1 MAKIQDFRK
10 LNTMQ
15 EKPTPTKKKGKEQ
28 VLMQNKKQ
36 KRKQKKKSSPLP
48 FFLVIL
54 IVIGISIGCMLTPA
68 FNISNIEVS
77 SGIYVTKE
85 EILNKALYVKG
96 INTLKINTKTLEK
109 KVEEI
114 PYIQSADIKRILP
127 DELSITYIERTP
139 YAIVKYLES
148 YVIMDKYGYVLEI
161 KKENDMKDLTII
173 YGVDA
178 EEYVPGQILDGAARL
193 KYENT
198 AYLLEAANR
207 VRFAFDITEVNYQDS
222 ENVIFSVTDTE
233 KNMEI
238 EVEYGSVEREI
249 LGEKMSYLN
258 EMLKNIE
265 YKSGVLSI
273 NKDDYNKESIF
284 KIKY

>member
-10 LNTMQ
+10 LNNIQT
-15 EKPTPTKKKGKEQ
+15 EPTPAKKKGKEQ
-28 VLMQNKKQ
+28 VLVRGK
-36 KRKQKKKSSPLP
+36 KQKKKKKASPLP
-48 FFLVIL
+48 FFLVVL

-68 FNISNIEVS
+68 FNIANIEVS
-77 SGIYVTKE
+77 SGVHVTKQ
-85 EILNKALYVKG
+85 EILNKVAHINGV
-96 INTLKINTKTLEK
+96 NTLKINKKSLEK
-109 KVEEI
+109 KIEEI
-114 PYIQSADIKRILP
+114 PYIQSADIKRMLP
-127 DELSITYIERTP
+127 DELLITYVEREP
-139 YAIVKYLES
+139 YAIIKYLES

-173 YGVDA
+173 YGIDA

-207 VRFAFDITEVNYQDS
+207 VRFAFNITEVNYQDS

-233 KNMEI
+233 KSMEI
-238 EVEYGSVEREI
+238 EVEYGSIEREI

>member
-10 LNTMQ
+10 LNNIQT
-15 EKPTPTKKKGKEQ
+15 EPTPAKKKGKEQ
-28 VLMQNKKQ
+28 VLVRGK
-36 KRKQKKKSSPLP
+36 KQKKKKKASPLP
-48 FFLVIL
+48 FFLVVL

-68 FNISNIEVS
+68 FNIANIEVS
-77 SGIYVTKE
+77 SGVHVTKQ
-85 EILNKALYVKG
+85 EILNKVSHING
-96 INTLKINTKTLEK
+96 VNTLKINKKSLEK
-109 KVEEI
+109 KIEEI
-114 PYIQSADIKRILP
+114 PYIQSADIKRMLP
-127 DELSITYIERTP
+127 DELLITYVEREP
-139 YAIVKYLES
+139 YAIIKYLES

-173 YGVDA
+173 YGIDA

-207 VRFAFDITEVNYQDS
+207 VRFAFNITEVNYQDS

-233 KNMEI
+233 KIMEI
-238 EVEYGSVEREI
+238 EVEYGSIERKI

>member
-10 LNTMQ
+10 LNNIQT
-15 EKPTPTKKKGKEQ
+15 EPTPAKKKGKEQ
-28 VLMQNKKQ
+28 VLVRGK
-36 KRKQKKKSSPLP
+36 KQKKKKKASPLP
-48 FFLVIL
+48 FFLVVL

-68 FNISNIEVS
+68 FNIANIEVS
-77 SGIYVTKE
+77 SGVHVTKQ
-85 EILNKALYVKG
+85 EILNKVSHING
-96 INTLKINTKTLEK
+96 VNTLKINKKSLEK
-109 KVEEI
+109 KIEEI
-114 PYIQSADIKRILP
+114 PYIQSADIKRMLP
-127 DELSITYIERTP
+127 DELLITYVEREP
-139 YAIVKYLES
+139 YAIIKYLES

-173 YGVDA
+173 YGIDA

-207 VRFAFDITEVNYQDS
+207 VRFAFNITEVNYQDS

-233 KNMEI
+233 KSMEI
-238 EVEYGSVEREI
+238 EVEYGSIEREI